1 MAAMMKWLA
10 AALAVML
17 PLAALAQG
25 GDADYCK
32 ALITKYETYANK
44 ASRGRDV
51 ESVDGNLA
59 IMQCQAGNP
68 AGIPVLEQKLK
79 NAKIDLPARQ

>member
-1 MAAMMKWLA
+1 M
-10 AALAVML
+10 
-17 PLAALAQG
+17 
-25 GDADYCK
+25 
-32 ALITKYETYANK
+32 ITKYETYANK

-59 IMQCQAGNP
+59 IQQCQAGNP

>member
-1 MAAMMKWLA
+1 MGKWLVPTLILLLSTTTAHANDA
-10 AALAVML
+10 A
-17 PLAALAQG
+17 
-25 GDADYCK
+25 YCK
-32 ALITKYETYANK
+32 ALIAKYETYGNK

-59 IMQCQAGNP
+59 IAQCQAGNP